1 MFSVDQ
7 KWLVTI
13 KNAPAVRYSSGDTY
27 AADKKQRAVR
37 GRLADELGKCF
48 VVEALSHQPT
58 SLCRDPNVKR
68 RNGAFLCCARYN
80 TFFLVDFPNFEK
92 ETFCVKETP
101 SPHPNGVC
109 VWGGGGGCQMLSTH
123 VRVLDSP

>member
-37 GRLADELGKCF
+37 GRLADEQGKCF

-58 SLCRDPNVKR
+58 SLCRD
-68 RNGAFLCCARYN
+68 RYN
-80 TFFLVDFPNFEK
+80 TFFLVDFPKFEK
-92 ETFCVKETP
+92 ETFCVKETL

-109 VWGGGGGCQMLSTH
+109 VWG
-123 VRVLDSP
+123 VFK